1 MIQIVLYNKYD
12 RIAKAYRDEIV
23 KSDIWNKIQQSLSD
37 LIADIESNKEGKPY
51 INYIDWIKNNLRDLI
66 IMHPSE
72 FPTLYE
78 VLTNAYNCKM
88 EWSGWKTEC
97 KTEFGTRIANALHY
111 GDVREKILPKYIDQ
125 LGIKTCVYCNIQYA
139 LTTKKRSGRGVA
151 YYELD
156 HAWPKSEYPYL
167 ALSFF
172 NFHPCCGSCNRHKS
186 SYTLHSP
193 FTIYNDEVK
202 PIVQFSLKNASLVNY
217 ILTNQSSMLD
227 VDMQTDSSI
236 AELYSRLGILKQYK
250 LLKNEAEDVVWNT
263 RVFNVSYCQ
272 QLAKTYK
279 GSILNSKIN
288 LYRLLYGIYAGE
300 KNVYLRPL
308 TKFKQD
314 IIKQLEEQ

>member
-139 LTTKKRSGRGVA
+139 LTTKKRSGRGVRYRNRRA
-151 YYELD
+151 CR
-156 HAWPKSEYPYL
+156 
-167 ALSFF
+167 
-172 NFHPCCGSCNRHKS
+172 PC
-186 SYTLHSP
+186 
-193 FTIYNDEVK
+193 
-202 PIVQFSLKNASLVNY
+202 
-217 ILTNQSSMLD
+217 
-227 VDMQTDSSI
+227 
-236 AELYSRLGILKQYK
+236 YK
-250 LLKNEAEDVVWNT
+250 M
-263 RVFNVSYCQ
+263 R
-272 QLAKTYK
+272 
-279 GSILNSKIN
+279 I
-288 LYRLLYGIYAGE
+288 R
-300 KNVYLRPL
+300 
-308 TKFKQD
+308 
-314 IIKQLEEQ
+314 

>member
-12 RIAKAYRDEIV
+12 KIAKAYRDEIV

-37 LIADIESNKEGKPY
+37 LIADIESNKDGKPY

-186 SYTLHSP
+186 TYSP
-193 FTIYNDEVK
+193 KPPYTIYNEEVK
-202 PIVQFSLKNASLVNY
+202 PMVLFSIKNESLVNY
-217 ILTNQSSMLD
+217 ILTNQSSKLD
-227 VDMQTDSSI
+227 IDMQTDSSI

-250 LLKNEAEDVVWNT
+250 LLQNEAEDIVWQT
-263 RVFNVSYCQ
+263 RIFNDNYCQ
-272 QLAKTYK
+272 QLAMTYK
-279 GSILNSKIN
+279 SSFLNSKVN
-288 LYRLLYGIYAGE
+288 LYRLLYGVYAGE
-300 KNVYLRPL
+300 KNVYIRPL
-308 TKFKQD
+308 TKFRQD
-314 IIKQLEEQ
+314 IIKQLEER